1 MVPRILSC
9 YSKPPSRRAAESHV
23 DRSTV
28 LAASIG
34 SEGSRCRPA
43 TLSQSYSTPTRLV
56 PFFAGSLLLLLCASL
71 IVGHFRHKAI
81 LGQLAEIN
89 RGVTNK
95 PIEHRSVST
104 T

>member
-1 MVPRILSC
+1 
-9 YSKPPSRRAAESHV
+9 
-23 DRSTV
+23 
-28 LAASIG
+28 
-34 SEGSRCRPA
+34 
-43 TLSQSYSTPTRLV
+43 
-56 PFFAGSLLLLLCASL
+56 LLLLCASL

-104 T
+104 TEQNQKR